1 MSYILDALRRA
12 QAERGRGAV
21 PGLHT
26 PVLPAPGT
34 SPPGPPRAAIPGWLA
49 VTMAATVAVLA
60 AGAAWWAL
68 QPPAVPVHQGAGPV
82 PVPGPGP
89 VPREVEVAT
98 TPLPSSTP
106 APPPGA
112 VPEPAL
118 AVPMAP
124 GPAAR
129 TSAQGVVPRAAGTA
143 PQRGMPP
150 PPDRKP
156 AQAPPA
162 ASASPPPSAPPPH
175 GAVAAPTGTIFAP
188 ADLPDAVRAQLPVL
202 QISGAT
208 YSSNPEYR
216 MAIVN
221 GQVLHEGDPAAPGL
235 LLEKIEPGRTV
246 WSFQGYRYGLAS
258 R

>member
-49 VTMAATVAVLA
+49 VTGAAAVAALA

-82 PVPGPGP
+82 PLP
-89 VPREVEVAT
+89 VPREVAVAT
-98 TPLPSSTP
+98 TPLPSPSP

-118 AVPMAP
+118 AVPTAP

-129 TSAQGVVPRAAGTA
+129 PSAQGVVPRAAGTA
-143 PQRGMPP
+143 PQRGTPP

>member
-49 VTMAATVAVLA
+49 VTGVAAVAALA

-82 PVPGPGP
+82 PLP
-89 VPREVEVAT
+89 VPREVAVAT
-98 TPLPSSTP
+98 TPLPSPTP
-106 APPPGA
+106 APPPVS

-118 AVPMAP
+118 AVPTAP

-129 TSAQGVVPRAAGTA
+129 PSAQGVVPRAAGTA
-143 PQRGMPP
+143 PQRGTPP

-188 ADLPDAVRAQLPVL
+188 ADLPDAVRTQLPVL

>member
-49 VTMAATVAVLA
+49 VTMAAAVAVLA

-82 PVPGPGP
+82 PGP
-89 VPREVEVAT
+89 VPREVAVAT
-98 TPLPSSTP
+98 TPLPSPTP
-106 APPPGA
+106 ALPPGA

-143 PQRGMPP
+143 PQRGTPP

-162 ASASPPPSAPPPH
+162 ASVPPPPSTPPPPR
-175 GAVAAPTGTIFAP
+175 AVAAPTGTIFAP